1 MEDAVLRVFD
11 GKVPYGLVLGTDNG
25 PQYISQ
31 QFRKATKFHESN
43 WNTSENA

>member
-1 MEDAVLRVFD
+1 MEYVVMRIFD
-11 GKVPYGLVLGTDNG
+11 GKVPDGLVLRTDNG

-31 QFRKATKFHESN
+31 QFRKAIKFHESN